1 MQPNGKTARV
11 VDLAERQMN
20 DKPILICYDGSP
32 GAARAIKTAAALLCP
47 RRAIV
52 LDVAPLLTAAESLA
66 LTYSAM
72 AGGAVAEAHAADA
85 ARIAGQGAEIARSS
99 GFDAVARAA
108 GAVPTW
114 EGIVEIADEL
124 DASVIVV
131 GSRGLRGLNEALRG
145 SVSHQVAK
153 HTGRPVLIVPP
164 RDKRPAGQT
173 PLPDEVKEET

>member
-1 MQPNGKTARV
+1 M
-11 VDLAERQMN
+11 QMN

-32 GAARAIKTAAALLCP
+32 GAARAIKTAAALLGP

-52 LDVAPLLTAAESLA
+52 LDVAPLLAFAESLA
-66 LTYSAM
+66 VSYSAM
-72 AGGAVAEAHAADA
+72 AGNALAETHAADA

-124 DASVIVV
+124 DASVIVI
-131 GSRGLRGLNEALRG
+131 GSRGLFGLEEALHG
-145 SVSHQVAK
+145 SVSHQVAG
-153 HTGRPVLIVPP
+153 HAGRPVLIVPP
-164 RDKRPAGQT
+164 PGKRGADG
-173 PLPDEVKEET
+173 DGDGR